1 MLLASNSNDR
11 AIAGSIGQQLPKS
24 LLARILAASEP
35 IGTRSV
41 ESWR

>member
-1 MLLASNSNDR
+1 MLLASNSKLS

-24 LLARILAASEP
+24 LQARILAASEP